1 MLPSIAGAR
10 KTIYDAQLK
19 ACGVCGRYNA
29 VSVHLPVEVQ
39 GGENLEFP
47 DFCWKKTKQEESA

>member
-1 MLPSIAGAR
+1 
-10 KTIYDAQLK
+10 
-19 ACGVCGRYNA
+19 

-47 DFCWKKTKQEESA
+47 DFCWKSKQAQSG